1 MFERYTQRSRRV
13 LFFAR
18 YEASEHNEAT
28 IEVHHVLLGL
38 LREDKGITS
47 KILADFNVSPE
58 SLREQLELRIK
69 GGREKVSTSVEIP
82 FTEQT
87 KRALMFAAEEADAL
101 HHSYVGTEHLLLGI
115 LREER
120 SIAATVLI
128 ESGLTL
134 ARARQGIVN
143 LLRESPHPPGKPW
156 PAASIGFTTE
166 SRKSVRHRIFASPTQ
181 SFSALRDEASAF
193 ASELGPH
200 RLINISVAPEAD
212 NNVAVI
218 VWYWE

>member
-1 MFERYTQRSRRV
+1 MFERYTERSRRV

-18 YEASEHNEAT
+18 YEASQYGEAT

-38 LREDKGITS
+38 LREGEGITNEV
-47 KILADFNVSPE
+47 LADFNVSPE
-58 SLREQLELRIK
+58 GLREQLELRIK
-69 GGREKVSTSVEIP
+69 RGQKISTSIEIP

-87 KRALMFAAEEADAL
+87 KQALMFAAEEANAL
-101 HHSYVGTEHLLLGI
+101 HHSYIGTEHLLLGI

-143 LLRESPHPPGKPW
+143 LLRESPHAARDSW
-156 PAASIGFTTE
+156 PDSTIGFTVEPAE
-166 SRKSVRHRIFASPTQ
+166 SRKSVRHRIFASSTQ
-181 SFSALRDEASAF
+181 SFSALCDEATAF
-193 ASELGPH
+193 ASELGPR
-200 RLINISVAPEAD
+200 RLINISTGAEMIV
-212 NNVAVI
+212 